1 MNKYGTLGGMGAKNL
16 DRIPVSAW
24 RVKYPTVAEL
34 ARDRVDV
41 ISSCASCGLNMAVD
55 LALVAR
61 VSGAATSLW
70 NLKRPCRRIG
80 CSGHV
85 EFRAKFHGTHI
96 YQALTADDREMEP

>member
-1 MNKYGTLGGMGAKNL
+1 MGTKNPE
-16 DRIPVSAW
+16 RIPVAAW

-41 ISSCASCGLNMAVD
+41 ISSCPSCGLNMAVD

-61 VSGAATSLW
+61 ISGASTSFW
-70 NLKRPCRRIG
+70 NRKAPCRRIG

-85 EFRAKFHGTHI
+85 EFRAKFRGTHI
-96 YQALTADDREMEP
+96 YQALSADDREREG